1 MMVCNHDQN
10 ESLLPISY
18 FCQTVTLALQK
29 ELRLCL
35 GVVGVQSL
43 KSNSKVQQD
52 TPACDLLRIS
62 PPAPSRPWPERKPGK
77 SQPSG
82 RESHL
87 GHSSSP
93 QAPVNKLGP
102 ELRGFR
108 ARPDSSLGKSA
119 DERQV
124 GVSIGGNM
132 HSGGCSG
139 CGLLIGRP

>member
-1 MMVCNHDQN
+1 MTKISPFCPSAASVRQ
-10 ESLLPISY
+10 SL
-18 FCQTVTLALQK
+18 TALQK

-35 GVVGVQSL
+35 GVMAVQSL

-52 TPACDLLRIS
+52 TAACDLLRIS
-62 PPAPSRPWPERKPGK
+62 PPAPSRLWPERKLGK

-82 RESHL
+82 RQSHL

-93 QAPVNKLGP
+93 HAPVKKLGP

-108 ARPDSSLGKSA
+108 ARPDFSLGKPT

-124 GVSIGGNM
+124 GASIGGNM

-139 CGLLIGRP
+139 CGLLIFRP